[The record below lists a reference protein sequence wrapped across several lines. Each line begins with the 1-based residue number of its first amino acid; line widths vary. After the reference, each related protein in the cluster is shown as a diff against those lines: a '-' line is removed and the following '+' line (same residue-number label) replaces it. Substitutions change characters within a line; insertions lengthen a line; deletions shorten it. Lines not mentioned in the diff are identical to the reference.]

1 MAIQPIDLQT
11 LYTQMDK
18 VSKNVVQ
25 QQQQAQLHGSMEI
38 AGMVKKDLQKKSA
51 VERTEKQ
58 EEMASVK
65 DKKNSNETNERNL
78 KKKKEN
84 ETQQEVIVGVIKDPA
99 LGQTIDISG

>member
-1 MAIQPIDLQT
+1 
-11 LYTQMDK
+11 MDK

-25 QQQQAQLHGSMEI
+25 QQQQSQLHGSMEI
-38 AGMVKKDLQKKSA
+38 AGMVKKDLQKNSA

-84 ETQQEVIVGVIKDPA
+84 ETQQEVIVEVIKDPA